1 MVDVLWA
8 VMSRVLELSADQ
20 LPMIVR
26 LKLLDGWKEYVL
38 LKTKQNGLLLNR
50 KVEEGSRQSNDR

>member
-1 MVDVLWA
+1 VVDVLWA

>member
-1 MVDVLWA
+1 MVDVWWA